1 MALPAAGPDYQPSNL
16 THRFDVDWTVEQL
29 RTPAQRTADR
39 NEEPM
44 SDDASTEYATL
55 RASRDKSGPHPRT

>member
-29 RTPAQRTADR
+29 P
-39 NEEPM
+39 EPTRRIASRDDELM
-44 SDDASTEYATL
+44 SVDASTVYATL
-55 RASRDKSGPHPRT
+55 RAKS